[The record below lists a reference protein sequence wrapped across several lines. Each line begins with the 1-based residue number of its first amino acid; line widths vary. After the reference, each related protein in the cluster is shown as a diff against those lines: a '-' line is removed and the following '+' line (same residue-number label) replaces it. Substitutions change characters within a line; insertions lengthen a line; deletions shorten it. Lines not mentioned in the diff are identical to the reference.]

1 MYFAMKNICHR
12 FPSVIELVLDN
23 LDDKN
28 LVNCRE
34 ASREMSKFLP
44 KGRIRIIKHYSAK
57 FESFENSWRQ
67 VINKASV
74 ENSWRKVINKTS
86 VEVIKEVQDFFGRS
100 HKSDGFIIAS
110 TKKIAPL
117 HIAVEQENLKLCEHI
132 LDKTE
137 NKNPKGDMTLLS
149 SQGVCKGYRVTN
161 APTPLHVAALKGN
174 FQMCHLIIGH
184 IDVKKFDVDTF
195 RYGCHSWTF

>member
-1 MYFAMKNICHR
+1 MENICQR
-12 FPSVIELVLDN
+12 FPYAIELVLDN

-34 ASREMSKFLP
+34 ASREMSEFLP
-44 KGRIRIIKHYSAK
+44 KGRFYWIRIIKNCSAK

-67 VINKASV
+67 VIDKTSV
-74 ENSWRKVINKTS
+74 EKSWRQVINKTS
-86 VEVIKEVQDFFGRS
+86 VEVIKELALKVQDFFGSS

-149 SQGVCKGYRVTN
+149 SQGV
-161 APTPLHVAALKGN
+161 
-174 FQMCHLIIGH
+174 M
-184 IDVKKFDVDTF
+184 
-195 RYGCHSWTF
+195 